1 MTQTLIF
8 PLLTTAERN
17 ALPSV
22 PDGSTIFNVDVDNLQ
37 VTKNN
42 GTTWENVV
50 DSSTSSSPNEVYV
63 SNTGNDT
70 PDAGTIGNP
79 YETLSYALSQITD
92 ASSSNPYTVF
102 LVTGIYS
109 EPSLALKA
117 WVNIDGQN
125 SNLTITNPVSADP
138 SFNGGSISRIYNF
151 ADLNFVGGANLDFT
165 LSTSIV
171 VLRFENIL
179 SITLYTIT
187 IQGSSFGTAL
197 IVNNWVP
204 LGPEPS
210 LILENTLCLIDNF
223 NLNELTVEKTNA
235 AGGIFI
241 NINNSQIRGSALF
254 DCSQNQMVLTIKDV
268 NFLGTATYL
277 QTGTGVLNAT
287 SVNSFYSSLVV
298 DGLAATLDID
308 QIEAL
313 PSVLNGATVNYKLIS
328 DGLLSNYTPLNY
340 TPTSTSVNGALQ
352 GIDAAIGS
360 IGVSTLQEAYD
371 AGPTI
376 NMDSNVDLEVFSS
389 TGRLG
394 FSVIEGGNTTGVQVN
409 RALQIDY
416 PDIGGPLL
424 FFQHLTPTAPGVPIA
439 SIGGQTQANNGF
451 SKSYQSM
458 LVQVVNDNDAAFEA
472 ETIFSN
478 IINNAQTNCFKTGT
492 QNVSFRNLNM
502 QSNNID
508 EVNRINGNLAAG
520 YLDMSPTLLEL
531 RAATR
536 LDLVTTAGLINIA
549 AGDINIESQN
559 ITTANTAAGSTI
571 NTTMENYQLPVN
583 FNTSLIDSHFA
594 YDSTNTL
601 HEYYREDIITLDVT
615 DGSET
620 GQKNFWVS
628 ENGSLSQYLR
638 LNGIGQINMYKPL
651 DMGSNDISVIRTIQ
665 GSSGYIDF
673 QNFISATA
681 FEIKANGTQDLS
693 LDSTTGSIVLGQ
705 KIIYVKDGEVPTS
718 IQANTTYIFLG
729 DRTITSPIIIS
740 QPGVTFKGTGRDNS
754 SITMTGS
761 YIGGMI
767 QVYDQD
773 FEINDIKLSAQGDN
787 TYAIYGTNI
796 NAADPFNA
804 GRSKTLNITNCQFRN
819 CVNGMLIEGFDL
831 VDVSQTLFY
840 YFQAPSVVQPQFGI
854 NLLGTSKVEFT
865 SCEFLRWY
873 DESTNPT
880 PANFFEG
887 NMLLFKNHPSAVGFG
902 AVNLTGLIVHPQ
914 QNQNGIVVDNLATF
928 GFANLT
934 SSTFVDGNL
943 NLPTY
948 QPLVIDI
955 DLQPSWIVEAN
966 QNTPNLVAFVNAEV
980 NNNVTVTTISAIS
993 TPTPFLAT
1001 TFIDNGLSRVTLNS
1015 STGVITKNSKR
1026 PNYFTINLTGQ
1037 LTLQGGGNNQNL
1049 EIGLLANGVSTGSTA
1064 KIQADNGV
1072 PTAFSYNVIGFAT
1085 QGDTF
1090 QLYVQNDTG
1099 ANDILLNN
1107 LLLAGVEV

>member
-22 PDGSTIFNVDVDNLQ
+22 PDGATIYNVDVDNLQ

-42 GTTWENVV
+42 GATWENLV
-50 DSSTSSSPNEVYV
+50 DSSTSSSPTEVYV

-92 ASSSNPYTVF
+92 ASASKPYTIF
-102 LVTGIYS
+102 LVTGIFI

-125 SNLTITNPVSADP
+125 SALAITNTVTADP

-151 ADLNFVGGANLDFT
+151 ADLNLVGGANLDFT
-165 LSTSIV
+165 ASTTIV
-171 VLRFENIL
+171 GIRFEDIL
-179 SITLYTIT
+179 TTAPYTVT
-187 IQGSSFGTAL
+187 IQGGAFGAAL
-197 IVNNWVP
+197 IVNNWVAV
-204 LGPEPS
+204 GPEPS
-210 LILENTLCLIDNF
+210 LILENTSCFIDNF
-223 NLNELTVEKTNA
+223 YLDALTVEKSNA
-235 AGGIFI
+235 LPGIGI
-241 NINNSQIRGSALF
+241 NINNSQVRGAALF
-254 DCSQNQMVLTIKDV
+254 DCSQNQMVSTIKDV
-268 NFLGTATYL
+268 NFLSSATYL

-287 SVNSFYSSLVV
+287 SVNSFYNSLVV

-308 QIEAL
+308 QIEQT

-439 SIGGQTQANNGF
+439 SIGGQTQASNGL
-451 SKSYQSM
+451 SKTFETM
-458 LVQVVNDNDAAFEA
+458 TVQVVNDTDAAFEA
-472 ETIFSN
+472 ETVFTN
-478 IINNAQTNCFKTGT
+478 IINNAQIDCFKTGV
-492 QNVSFRNLNM
+492 QNVSFRDLNM
-502 QSNNID
+502 QNNLITNAGVIQANVRIETPSID
-508 EVNRINGNLAAG
+508 MQAGNIFNANSVESQALISTQFAFLNQIEQTNVSTPGSLLQYAIRNQNAGANGATTYQMINSSENSAANPFTYLREDHITQNVTAGNESGQRNFWCATGGSLEEYMRFSGIGQVNI
-520 YLDMSPTLLEL
+520 YKTLDMS
-531 RAATR
+531 
-536 LDLVTTAGLINIA
+536 
-549 AGDINIESQN
+549 
-559 ITTANTAAGSTI
+559 
-571 NTTMENYQLPVN
+571 
-583 FNTSLIDSHFA
+583 
-594 YDSTNTL
+594 
-601 HEYYREDIITLDVT
+601 
-615 DGSET
+615 
-620 GQKNFWVS
+620 
-628 ENGSLSQYLR
+628 
-638 LNGIGQINMYKPL
+638 
-651 DMGSNDISVIRTIQ
+651 SNDISVVRTLQ
-665 GSSGYIDF
+665 GPNGYLDF

-693 LDSTTGSIVLGQ
+693 LDTTTGNVVLGQ
-705 KIIYVKDGEVPTS
+705 KIIYVKDGEVPAF
-718 IQANTTYIFLG
+718 IQSNTTYIFLG
-729 DRTITSPIIIS
+729 DRTITSPIVIN

-767 QVYDQD
+767 QVYDED
-773 FEINDIKLSAQGDN
+773 FEIADIKLSAQGDN

-796 NAADPFNA
+796 NAADPFNS

-819 CVNGMLIEGFDL
+819 CINGMLIEGFDL
-831 VDVSQTLFY
+831 IDVSQTLFY
-840 YFQAPSVVQPQFGI
+840 YFQAPSVAQPQFGI
-854 NLLGTSKVEFT
+854 SLLGTSKVEFT

-887 NMLLFKNHPSAVGFG
+887 NMLQFENHPTAVGFG
-902 AVNLTGLIVHPQ
+902 AVNLSGLIVHPQ
-914 QNQNGIVVDNLATF
+914 QNQNGIFIDNLATF

-934 SSTFVDGNL
+934 STTFVDGNL

-966 QNTPNLVAFVNAEV
+966 QNTPNLVAFINSEVDANAL
-980 NNNVTVTTISAIS
+980 VTTISAVS
-993 TPTPFLAT
+993 TPTPVAAT
-1001 TFIDNGLSRVTLNS
+1001 NFISNGESRVTLNN
-1015 STGVITKNSKR
+1015 STGVITKDSKR

-1037 LTLQGGGNNQNL
+1037 LTLQSGGNNQDL
-1049 EIGLLANGVSTGSTA
+1049 QVGLL
-1064 KIQADNGV
+1064 QNGV
-1072 PTAFSYNVIGFAT
+1072 PAGPTAKLQADSGVPAGFSYNVIGFAT

-1090 QLYVQNDTG
+1090 QLYVQNDSG
-1099 ANDILLNN
+1099 SNDILLNN
-1107 LLLAGVEV
+1107 LQLAGVEV

>member
-8 PLLTTAERN
+8 PLLTTAERD

-42 GTTWENVV
+42 GATWENLV
-50 DSSTSSSPNEVYV
+50 DSSTSSSPTEVYV

-79 YETLSYALSQITD
+79 YETLTYALSQITD
-92 ASSSNPYTVF
+92 ASSSKPYTIF
-102 LVTGIYS
+102 LVTGVYN

-171 VLRFENIL
+171 ALRFEDIL
-179 SITLYTIT
+179 SSAPYTIT

-223 NLNELTVEKTNA
+223 NLNGLTVEKTNVA
-235 AGGIFI
+235 SGIGI

-268 NFLGTATYL
+268 NFLGAATYL
-277 QTGTGVLNAT
+277 QTGTGVLSAT

-298 DGLAATLDID
+298 DGLKATLNID

-352 GIDAAIGS
+352 GIDAAIGNIS
-360 IGVSTLQEAYD
+360 VSTLQEAYD

-376 NMDSNVDLEVFSS
+376 NQSAGVDLEVFSS

-394 FSVIEGGNTTGVQVN
+394 FSVIENGNTTGVQVN

-424 FFQHLTPTAPGVPIA
+424 FFQHLTPTGPGNLIA

-458 LVQVVNDNDAAFEA
+458 LVQVVNDTDAAFEA
-472 ETIFSN
+472 ETVFAN

-508 EVNRINGNLAAG
+508 EVNQINGNLAAG
-520 YLDMSPTLLEL
+520 YLNMGLTLLEL

-549 AGDINIESQN
+549 AGDINIESEN
-559 ITTANTAAGSTI
+559 ITTANTVAGSTI

-583 FNTSLIDSHFA
+583 FNTSLIDSHYA
-594 YDSTNTL
+594 YDSSNSL
-601 HEYYREDIITLDVT
+601 QEYYREDIITSNVT
-615 DGSET
+615 SGSVT

-628 ENGSLSQYLR
+628 ENGSLLQYLR
-638 LNGIGQINMYKPL
+638 LNGIGQINMFKPL

-681 FEIKANGTQDLS
+681 FEIKALGTQDLD
-693 LDSTTGSIVLGQ
+693 LFV
-705 KIIYVKDGEVPTS
+705 TS
-718 IQANTTYIFLG
+718 G
-729 DRTITSPIIIS
+729 DI
-740 QPGVTFKGTGRDNS
+740 
-754 SITMTGS
+754 
-761 YIGGMI
+761 
-767 QVYDQD
+767 
-773 FEINDIKLSAQGDN
+773 
-787 TYAIYGTNI
+787 NI
-796 NAADPFNA
+796 NGDAA
-804 GRSKTLNITNCQFRN
+804 
-819 CVNGMLIEGFDL
+819 
-831 VDVSQTLFY
+831 
-840 YFQAPSVVQPQFGI
+840 
-854 NLLGTSKVEFT
+854 
-865 SCEFLRWY
+865 
-873 DESTNPT
+873 
-880 PANFFEG
+880 
-887 NMLLFKNHPSAVGFG
+887 
-902 AVNLTGLIVHPQ
+902 GLININNTDLNL
-914 QNQNGIVVDNLATF
+914 NQNGIVNVGSINGLTPQGGLSAGTSNSAILTASTSEQSILSATF
-928 GFANLT
+928 VGNRQAPAN
-934 SSTFVDGNL
+934 SF
-943 NLPTY
+943 
-948 QPLVIDI
+948 
-955 DLQPSWIVEAN
+955 
-966 QNTPNLVAFVNAEV
+966 
-980 NNNVTVTTISAIS
+980 
-993 TPTPFLAT
+993 
-1001 TFIDNGLSRVTLNS
+1001 
-1015 STGVITKNSKR
+1015 K
-1026 PNYFTINLTGQ
+1026 
-1037 LTLQGGGNNQNL
+1037 
-1049 EIGLLANGVSTGSTA
+1049 
-1064 KIQADNGV
+1064 
-1072 PTAFSYNVIGFAT
+1072 

-1090 QLYVQNDTG
+1090 VAVLAGNFSANNGDTLTLRLKGG
-1099 ANDILLNN
+1099 ASGTTILSSIVIPLNN
-1107 LLLAGVEV
+1107 AVGTYFELEIDFVIRQIGAATVADIVANYDFSYNQSSGGNFQGERKCEVNNTTFDTTNLNQLDITAQFSSASASNSIETLLSSLGKTY